1 MQIYYLL
8 VDASNNIVGSG
19 FTPDGTVP
27 DGCVVCSQL
36 QAQNPFNWAIVKGEI
51 MPSPNVLANTQ
62 AAQIQ
67 ILSSACAKQ
76 IISGFSSPAL
86 GTPNNYASGEIDQ
99 QNIVQ
104 SAQSTK
110 GGLLSC
116 ANASG
121 VWTRQPH
128 TQAQAQQVLED
139 FVTARDAARS
149 KLGALETQVSAAT
162 TLEAVQAILWNR
174 TP

>member
-1 MQIYYLL
+1 MQTYYFL

-19 FTPDGTVP
+19 FTPDGTLS
-27 DGCVVCSQL
+27 DGCVVCSQA
-36 QAQNPFNWAIVKGEI
+36 QAKNSFNWAIVKGEI
-51 MPSPNVLANTQ
+51 VPSPNLLANTQ
-62 AAQIQ
+62 VAQIQ

-76 IISGFSSPAL
+76 IISGFSSSAL
-86 GTPNNYASGEIDQ
+86 GTQNNYASGKIDQ

-104 SAQSTK
+104 SAQSAK

-116 ANASG
+116 TNASG
-121 VWTRQPH
+121 VWARQPH
-128 TQAQAQQVLED
+128 TQAQAQQALED

-149 KLGALETQVSAAT
+149 KLGTLEIQISAAIT
-162 TLEAVQAILWNR
+162 VEAVQAIIWNS

>member
-1 MQIYYLL
+1 MQIYYFL

-27 DGCVVCSQL
+27 DGCIVCSQV
-36 QAQNPFNWAIVKGEI
+36 QAQNPFNWSVVKGEI
-51 MPSPNVLANTQ
+51 VPGPNVLANTQ
-62 AAQIQ
+62 AAQVQ

-76 IISGFSSPAL
+76 IISGFSSSAL

-104 SAQSTK
+104 SAQSVK

-116 ANASG
+116 KNTSG
-121 VWTRQPH
+121 VWSRQLH

-139 FVTARDAARS
+139 FVTTRDAARS
-149 KLGALETQVSAAT
+149 KLGVLETQIAAAT
-162 TLEAVQAILWNR
+162 TIEAVQTILWNSA
-174 TP
+174 P